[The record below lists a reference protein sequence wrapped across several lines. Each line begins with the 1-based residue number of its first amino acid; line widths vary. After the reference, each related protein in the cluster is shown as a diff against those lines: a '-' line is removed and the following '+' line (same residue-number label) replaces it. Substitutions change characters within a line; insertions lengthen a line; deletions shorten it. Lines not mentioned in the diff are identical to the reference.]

1 MPGDVYIT
9 IVWLIVSFMITTAIF
24 MGITFALIHFDI
36 IHRPNNDITPAI
48 VAAIVLTL
56 LSALAGGT
64 GIKTSTTGPHQIV
77 PSSSLRVS
85 IDFDKSR
92 LSVSDMKS
100 GSEVEYNVEKWDGQV
115 STTNFDDYKSIS
127 ISDTRDTIKYFWI
140 ELDEISRGYTV
151 KLEPKKDNSSEFN
164 KLVSEFG
171 PGEEV
176 GSE

>member
-1 MPGDVYIT
+1 MDSERSEYEW
-9 IVWLIVSFMITTAIF
+9 IV
-24 MGITFALIHFDI
+24 H
-36 IHRPNNDITPAI
+36 
-48 VAAIVLTL
+48 
-56 LSALAGGT
+56 
-64 GIKTSTTGPHQIV
+64 
-77 PSSSLRVS
+77 
-85 IDFDKSR
+85 
-92 LSVSDMKS
+92 
-100 GSEVEYNVEKWDGQV
+100 
-115 STTNFDDYKSIS
+115 YKSIS